1 MDNQQ
6 LDRDQLEVILQAENI
21 DQLTYPEMVDLFLLE
36 KGLGDY
42 QPDPIAHQ
50 DPRNSEQVLFNTSR
64 ANRPH
69 DNVDQNINQTVK
81 ISGPE
86 DCIICAGK
94 TTGVVDVADLSQ
106 GFTFINKNLFPIV
119 YPVENPSFQT
129 RSKSLAG
136 PLSAEGNPAFGLHFL
151 QWTSSIH
158 TQDWH
163 NMSSDDLIVVM
174 KRLSVLEKT
183 LLTTSLDAMP
193 SLEKYGDHPGRS
205 GFVSIIKNSGSPVGG
220 SIEHGHQ
227 QVVFSNLMPRRVQ
240 ENLKFKLDR
249 GVYFAEYVLQE
260 NPPQLLVRAYEQAVL
275 IVPYFMRRPF
285 DMLLILKDT
294 HKAYLHEL
302 SSHEI
307 ASITAGWQD
316 GIKLL
321 RAILPVK
328 RRPIAFNVVIHNGPG
343 AGLYFEFLPYSQEEG
358 GFEKL
363 GLSVCQSNPALACDQ
378 LKELV
383 TKV

>member
-1 MDNQQ
+1 MDSQQ
-6 LDRDQLEVILQAENI
+6 LNRDQLEVILQAENI
-21 DQLTYPEMVDLFLLE
+21 DQLTYQDLVHLFLQE
-36 KGLGDY
+36 NGLADY
-42 QPDPIAHQ
+42 QPDHIAHQ
-50 DPRNSEQVLFNTSR
+50 DPRNGEQVLFNTSR
-64 ANRPH
+64 ADRPH
-69 DNVDQNINQTVK
+69 DNADQVSSQAVK

-86 DCIICAGK
+86 DCIICDGK

-119 YPVENPSFQT
+119 YPFESPPFQT
-129 RSKSLAG
+129 QFNSPSRKA
-136 PLSAEGNPAFGLHFL
+136 SARGNPAFGLHFL

-163 NMSSDDLIVVM
+163 NMSMDDLIVVM
-174 KRLSVLEKT
+174 RRLAILEKT

-193 SLEKYGDHPGRS
+193 HLEVYGDQPGRS

-227 QVVFSNLMPRRVQ
+227 QIAFSNVMPRRMQ
-240 ENLKFKLDR
+240 ENLNFKLDR
-249 GVYFAEYVLQE
+249 GVHFSEYILQE
-260 NPPQLLVRAYEQAVL
+260 NPVKLLLREYDQAVL
-275 IVPYFMRRPF
+275 VVPYYMRRPY

-294 HKAYLHEL
+294 DKAYLHEL
-302 SSHEI
+302 SNHQI
-307 ASITAGWQD
+307 ASIVAGWQD

-321 RAILPVK
+321 RGILPAK
-328 RRPIAFNVVIHNGPG
+328 QRAIAYNVVTHNGPG

-363 GLSVCQSNPALACDQ
+363 GLSVCQSNPTLACEQ

-383 TKV
+383 DEV